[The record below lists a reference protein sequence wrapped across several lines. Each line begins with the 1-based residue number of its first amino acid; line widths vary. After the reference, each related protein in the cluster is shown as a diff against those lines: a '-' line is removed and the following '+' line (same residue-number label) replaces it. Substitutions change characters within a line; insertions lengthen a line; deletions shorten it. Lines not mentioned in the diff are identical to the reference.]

1 MQVTILYA
9 EDAADSP
16 GKAGVEMQV
25 RREVAHVRCLLLQ
38 QRARHLTSQRV
49 VQDLNEDADVQ
60 RLKQRR
66 QNLMYQVAVL
76 QLQRVSEGSGAR
88 AVTAPN
94 VLYRDKTMQEKM
106 AAMLRGD
113 ALAVRPQ
120 RQ

>member
-1 MQVTILYA
+1 MC
-9 EDAADSP
+9 
-16 GKAGVEMQV
+16 
-25 RREVAHVRCLLLQ
+25 VACCSSNEHV
-38 QRARHLTSQRV
+38 TSQRV

-76 QLQRVSEGSGAR
+76 QLQRVSKGSGAR